1 MTKIFGFFFFLI
13 LSITSAQ
20 AQYLG
25 GEQPRE
31 TKKINFD
38 GFHIGVDSGI
48 FYNSK
53 TREIGQFLG
62 AGLMW
67 RERSGDMTFGF
78 EFRYNHLFN
87 EIEKSRLQGD
97 VQIGYVI
104 GDNMLISGL
113 AGLVHRP
120 DYLTSLKAAKY
131 YVDFKIGLAGEIYI
145 DDHIIAKL
153 GYHMVFDKLG
163 NGKNHYLNIGVLFH
177 Y

>member
-1 MTKIFGFFFFLI
+1 MNKIFGVILCLI
-13 LSITSAQ
+13 LSITAAQ

-25 GEQPRE
+25 GEQSKE
-31 TKKINFD
+31 SKTIKFD
-38 GFHIGVDSGI
+38 GFHIAVDSGF

-53 TREIGQFLG
+53 SREIGQFMG

-78 EFRYNHLFN
+78 ELRYNHLFN

-104 GDNMLISGL
+104 GDDMLISGL

-120 DYLTSLKAAKY
+120 DYLTSLTAAKY

-145 DDHIIAKL
+145 DDHLIAKL

-163 NGKNHYLNIGVLFH
+163 NGKNHYLNIGILFH